1 METFNPLKISTIITL
16 IMEFLE
22 KKKEYRLH
30 SQFTKTELVELR
42 KHFNVEVDEFASNTY
57 EFKKKED

>member
-16 IMEFLE
+16 VMEFLE
-22 KKKEYRLH
+22 NHEDYRLY
-30 SQFTKTELVELR
+30 SQFTKTEIVELR
-42 KHFNVEVDEFASNTY
+42 KHFNVEIDELDNNIY